1 MSEEQV
7 KSIIGEGLGFR
18 FAFIFF
24 TLFAVLF
31 NPLLP
36 WSPIITS
43 FTDKAVIWLANE
55 VLGFDYNISI
65 GRGTGSGDTLYHY
78 LILLLIVLIATA
90 GSVVWS
96 LLERKKNYYIHLN
109 YWLNVLVRYYLALTL
124 IHYGLV
130 KIIKL
135 QFTSPDLIRLLTPY
149 GDSSPMGLAWTFLG
163 FSDGYNI
170 FMGIAELSAGLLF
183 FRRTATL
190 GALICVIVCANV
202 LAINYFFDVPVKIL
216 STMLLLMSLFL
227 LAPNFQRL
235 IKLFINGETVKLKAI
250 EMPLMNRRWLTVSKT
265 FIKYIIII
273 APITYSLYAIAEQS
287 KYYGD
292 GVPKLPLY
300 GVYNVESFESERAIT
315 KWEKLVVQR
324 KQYSA
329 VVLEGNDMEFCDMKV
344 DTTTRQLTIAFK
356 EDPKILHRFEYV
368 VVDSDHLDLKG
379 TYFDQAVNI
388 KLKRQHF
395 ELMERTFNWV
405 SEDPYNR

>member
-1 MSEEQV
+1 
-7 KSIIGEGLGFR
+7 
-18 FAFIFF
+18 
-24 TLFAVLF
+24 
-31 NPLLP
+31 
-36 WSPIITS
+36 
-43 FTDKAVIWLANE
+43 
-55 VLGFDYNISI
+55 
-65 GRGTGSGDTLYHY
+65 
-78 LILLLIVLIATA
+78 
-90 GSVVWS
+90 
-96 LLERKKNYYIHLN
+96 
-109 YWLNVLVRYYLALTL
+109 
-124 IHYGLV
+124 
-130 KIIKL
+130 
-135 QFTSPDLIRLLTPY
+135 
-149 GDSSPMGLAWTFLG
+149 
-163 FSDGYNI
+163 
-170 FMGIAELSAGLLF
+170 MGIAELSAGLLF

-250 EMPLMNRRWLTVSKT
+250 EMPLMNRRWLTVPRT

-273 APITYSLYAIAEQS
+273 APITYSLYAIAEQA